1 MANQED
7 QAIDNAGVR
16 IPPPL
21 IWAVLLLIG
30 LSIDSAWF
38 SLELANMLEMVI
50 GGLIL
55 CVAIYIMV
63 VSAPR
68 FKRAGSNIEPWKP
81 TTTIIMDGMYA
92 RSRNPIY
99 LAMLIGFA
107 GFAIAA
113 GSIASFALL
122 VVFWAILQ
130 FYVVAREERY
140 LEAKFGQ
147 EYTDYRNIVRR
158 WL

>member
-1 MANQED
+1 LTEQDD
-7 QAIDNAGVR
+7 QATDNAGVR

-21 IWAVLLLIG
+21 IWTVLLLVG

-38 SLELANMLEMVI
+38 SLKLASMMEMII
-50 GGLIL
+50 GGLIFGIAL
-55 CVAIYIMV
+55 FIAVASV
-63 VSAPR
+63 PR
-68 FKRAGSNIEPWKP
+68 HNRAGSNIEPWKP
-81 TTTIIMDGMYA
+81 TTAVFTDGAYA

-99 LAMLIGFA
+99 LAMLIAFA
-107 GFAIAA
+107 GIAIAA
-113 GSIASFALL
+113 GSIASLALL

-140 LEAKFGQ
+140 LAAKFGQ
-147 EYTDYRNIVRR
+147 EYNKYKNAVRR